1 MPASPARQV
10 AFSALRA
17 WQDYGDRADLIIGS
31 FLGRGKLTKSDRA
44 FAQELFYGVLRNL
57 TLLDFWL
64 GSLRAAAIDADLRD
78 VLRLGLY
85 QLFFL
90 GTPDHAAVNESVEMV
105 PPKKKGFINGM
116 LRTALRDRDELRKKV
131 KVQPLAV
138 RSSHPA
144 FLVSRWQRAFG
155 LEATSQLC
163 DWNNS
168 RARIYARVNRLKL
181 DPEQFAQ
188 RYPETD
194 ELPGQPEF
202 RYCPELPQEALN
214 RGHCYVQDPS
224 TIMAGALLNPQ
235 PAEKVLDACA
245 APGGKTTHLA
255 QLMQNKGVVIACDR
269 EVGRIKRLTENVT
282 RLGAEVVKVHQHDWT
297 HDKVPKAIEEAAPF
311 DRILIDV
318 PCTNT
323 GVMQRRVDVRWR
335 LRPESLP
342 ELRALQL
349 EILRRV
355 AAFLK
360 PGGTLVYSTCS
371 LEAEENEEAVRQF
384 LIEFPTWHLAEQRAC
399 RPFVNH
405 YDGAFAAKLISPE
418 VSPGEVQS

>member
-1 MPASPARQV
+1 MGASPARHV
-10 AFSALRA
+10 AFGALRA
-17 WQDYGDRADLIIGS
+17 WQEYGDRADTIIAS
-31 FLGRGKLTKSDRA
+31 ILSRGKLTKSDRA
-44 FAQELFYGVLRNL
+44 FSLELFYGVLRNI

-64 GSLRAAAIDADLRD
+64 GCLRAASIDPDLRD

-105 PPKKKGFINGM
+105 PPKQRGFINGM
-116 LRTALRDRDELRKKV
+116 LRTAVRDRDELRRKA
-131 KVQPLAV
+131 KVQSLAI
-138 RSSHPA
+138 RMSHPP

-155 LEATSQLC
+155 LEATAQLC
-163 DWNNS
+163 EWNNS

-188 RYPETD
+188 RYPETE

-202 RYCPELPQEALN
+202 RSCSEVPHEALK
-214 RGHCYVQDPS
+214 RGHCYIQDPS
-224 TIMAGALLNPQ
+224 TIMAGALLDPK
-235 PAEKVLDACA
+235 PDETVLDACA
-245 APGGKTTHLA
+245 APGGKTGHLA
-255 QLMQNKGVVIACDR
+255 QLMQNKGVLIATDR
-269 EVGRIKRLTENVT
+269 EPERMKRLNENIA
-282 RLGAEVVKVHQHDWT
+282 RLGAEIVKVHQHDWAR
-297 HDKVPKAIEEAAPF
+297 DKVPKAIEDVGLF

-342 ELRALQL
+342 ELRDLQM
-349 EILRRV
+349 EILRH
-355 AAFLK
+355 AAGFLK

-371 LEAEENEEAVRQF
+371 LEAEENEEAVQQF
-384 LIEFPTWHLAEQRAC
+384 LLEFPNWRLVEQRVC

-405 YDGAFAAKLISPE
+405 YDGAFAAKIVRPDA
-418 VSPGEVQS
+418 GT